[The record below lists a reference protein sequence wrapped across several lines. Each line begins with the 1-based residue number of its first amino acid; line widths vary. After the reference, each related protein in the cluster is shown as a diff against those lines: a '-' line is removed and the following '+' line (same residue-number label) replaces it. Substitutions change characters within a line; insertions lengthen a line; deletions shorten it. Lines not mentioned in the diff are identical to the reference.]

1 MTMTRRR
8 NAREVT
14 IALDEI
20 LAQPAAMAPAP
31 APQGVSIGVL
41 AGFDEQG
48 TPLVQVGPT
57 AETLSARTTVALAPE
72 DVGRDVAIAFEHG
85 NRRAPIVIG
94 LVQAP
99 PRATTV
105 VDGRERLE
113 LTAEREV
120 VLRCGRASI
129 TLTRAGKVLIEGD
142 YVLSKSTGANRIK
155 GGSVQIN

>member
-1 MTMTRRR
+1 MTRRR

-20 LAQPAAMAPAP
+20 LAQPSAAAPAP
-31 APQGVSIGVL
+31 APQVSIGVL

-48 TPLVQVGPT
+48 TPLVQVGLT
-57 AETLSARTTVALAPE
+57 VETLPARTTVALAPG
-72 DVGRDVAIAFEHG
+72 DAGRDVAIAFEHG

-94 LVQAP
+94 LAQAP

-105 VDGRERLE
+105 VDRRERLE